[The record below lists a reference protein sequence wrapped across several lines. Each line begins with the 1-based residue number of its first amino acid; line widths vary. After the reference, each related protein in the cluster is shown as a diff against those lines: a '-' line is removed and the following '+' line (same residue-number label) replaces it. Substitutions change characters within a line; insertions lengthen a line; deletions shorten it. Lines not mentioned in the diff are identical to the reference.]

1 MDLSFLQRAKQILQ
15 SFLPLSSDAILIFL
29 GLGCYL
35 LCCLLLGRP
44 LSWVW
49 ALVPGLLL
57 AVLLEGLEILD
68 YYGLTGLG
76 DLAPGQV
83 VAMLGRHL
91 QDVIVMN
98 LAPLLVVLT
107 AAFLQLP
114 KAN

>member
-1 MDLSFLQRAKQILQ
+1 MNLPFLQRSKQIVR

-29 GLGCYL
+29 GSGCYL
-35 LCCLLLGRP
+35 SCCLLLGRP

-57 AVLLEGLEILD
+57 ALLLEGLEILD

-76 DLAPGQV
+76 GLAPGQV
-83 VAMLGRHL
+83 AAMLGRHL

-98 LAPLLVVLT
+98 LAPVLVVLA
-107 AAFLQLP
+107 AAFLQSP
-114 KAN
+114 TVN